1 MPDIDRPWLKHYD
14 QDVPHFPRIE
24 TKPVFEVL
32 DDSAKRWPGRT
43 AVSFQNWSITYAKLK
58 RLTGILAHNLRKHGL
73 KRGDRVAVMLP
84 NTPQTIIA
92 YWGVLRAGG
101 TVVFTNPLYMETE
114 IVHQFRDSGARFL
127 ITLDLLWPKIDALRP
142 QLNIEK
148 YFVSG
153 IADGLRFPLNMLYK
167 LRSWRDG
174 QSGKVTFD
182 DTRVFPWNTL
192 LSGMSTY
199 TAKGLIPEKDLALLQ
214 YTGGTTGQAKGCMI
228 THASLCANLMQCTAM
243 LPGLGAEQELF
254 LGVLPYFHIYGLTV
268 CLNLCTALGATQIPF
283 PRYVP
288 GDVLKTIHKEK
299 PTVFPGAPS
308 VYISLMQQKN
318 VSSYDLSSIKY
329 CVSGS
334 APMPVEWF
342 ELFSKAT
349 GAHICEGYGLSEASP
364 VTHINPLNGRFKN
377 GSIGLPVPGTD
388 AKIVDMDLGGP
399 HLGPNKLGELVV
411 RGPQTMAGYFKK
423 PDESADVLR
432 NGWLYTGDI
441 AYMDDDGYFFI
452 VDRKKDL
459 IISAGYNIYPR
470 EIDEIL
476 HQHPKVHEAVSVGI
490 PCDARGEVVK
500 VFIVPKPG
508 EKPTKAEI
516 IAFCRSKLAGYKVP
530 RQVEFRE
537 SLPKTMVG
545 KVLRRA
551 LRAEEAAKAQAC
563 TAQVVDAGDSGQP
576 EA

>member
-1 MPDIDRPWLKHYD
+1 MPEIDRPWLTHYD
-14 QDVPHFPRIE
+14 QNVPSSPQLAV
-24 TKPVFEVL
+24 KPVFELL
-32 DDSAKRWPGRT
+32 DDAAERWPDRP
-43 AVSFQNWSITYAKLK
+43 AIVFQNTSISYAKLRK
-58 RLTGILAHNLRKHGL
+58 FSALVAANLRKHGL
-73 KRGDRVAVMLP
+73 KRGERVAIMLP
-84 NTPQTIIA
+84 NTPQTVIA

-127 ITLDLLWPKIDALRP
+127 ITLDLLWNKIEALRP
-142 QLNIEK
+142 QLKIEK
-148 YFVSG
+148 YFVTS
-153 IADGLRFPLNMLYK
+153 IADALRFPLSMLYK
-167 LRSWRDG
+167 LRAWREG
-174 QSGKVTFD
+174 QNRKVPFDSKTVHTWASLLGGLATF
-182 DTRVFPWNTL
+182 
-192 LSGMSTY
+192 
-199 TAKGLIPEKDLALLQ
+199 TADGLIPEKDLALLQ
-214 YTGGTTGQAKGCMI
+214 YTGGTTGLAKGCMI
-228 THASLCANLMQCTAM
+228 THANLCSNVQQCTAM
-243 LPGLGAEQELF
+243 LPGMGEKQELF

-288 GDVLKTIHKEK
+288 GDVLKTIHKER

-308 VYISLMQQKN
+308 VYISLLQQKN
-318 VSSYDLSSIKY
+318 VGTYDLSSIRY

-342 ELFSKAT
+342 EQFKNAT
-349 GAHICEGYGLSEASP
+349 GARICEGYGLSEASP
-364 VTHINPLNGRFKN
+364 VTHINPLHGVAKH

-399 HLGPNKLGELVV
+399 ALPAGKLGEMAV
-411 RGPQTMAGYFKK
+411 RGPQVMAGYYNK
-423 PDESADVLR
+423 PDETADVLR

-441 AYMDDDGYFFI
+441 AYMDEDGYFFI

-476 HQHPKVHEAVSVGI
+476 HQHPKVQEAVAVGI

-500 VFIVPKPG
+500 VFVVPKAG

-516 IAFCRSKLAGYKVP
+516 ISFCRQKLAGYKVP
-530 RQVEFRE
+530 RHVEFRE

-551 LRAEEAAKAQAC
+551 LRAEEAERAKACGVAH
-563 TAQVVDAGDSGQP
+563 VVDTTSADS
-576 EA
+576 

>member
-1 MPDIDRPWLKHYD
+1 MPEIDRPWLSHYD
-14 QDVPHFPRIE
+14 QNVPNSPQLAV
-24 TKPVFEVL
+24 KPVFELL
-32 DDSAKRWPGRT
+32 DDAAKRWPDRP
-43 AVSFQNWSITYAKLK
+43 AIVFQNTTITYAKLRK
-58 RLTGILAHNLRKHGL
+58 FSALVAANLRKHGL
-73 KRGDRVAVMLP
+73 KRGERVAIMLP
-84 NTPQTIIA
+84 NTPQTVIA

-114 IVHQFRDSGARFL
+114 IVHQFKDSGARFL
-127 ITLDLLWPKIDALRP
+127 ITLDLLWNKIEALRP
-142 QLNIEK
+142 QLGIEK
-148 YFVSG
+148 YFVTS
-153 IADGLRFPLNMLYK
+153 IADALRFPLSMLYK
-167 LRSWRDG
+167 LRAWREGQNRKVPFDG
-174 QSGKVTFD
+174 NQVHTWAS
-182 DTRVFPWNTL
+182 L
-192 LSGMSTY
+192 LGGLSTY
-199 TAKGLIPEKDLALLQ
+199 TVDGLIPEKDLALLQ
-214 YTGGTTGQAKGCMI
+214 YTGGTTGLAKGCMI
-228 THASLCANLMQCTAM
+228 THASLCANAMQCTAM
-243 LPGLGAEQELF
+243 LPGMGEKQELF

-288 GDVLKTIHKEK
+288 GDVLKTIHKER

-308 VYISLMQQKN
+308 VYISLLQQKN
-318 VSSYDLSSIKY
+318 VGTYDLSSIRY

-342 ELFSKAT
+342 EQFREAT
-349 GAHICEGYGLSEASP
+349 GARICEGYGLSEASP
-364 VTHINPLNGRFKN
+364 VTHINPLHGVAKH

-399 HLGPNKLGELVV
+399 ALPPGKLGELAV
-411 RGPQTMAGYFKK
+411 RGPQVMAGYFNK
-423 PDESADVLR
+423 PDETADVLR

-441 AYMDDDGYFFI
+441 AYMDEDGYFFI

-476 HQHPKVHEAVSVGI
+476 HQHPKVQEAVAVGI

-500 VFIVPKPG
+500 VFVVPKAG

-516 IAFCRSKLAGYKVP
+516 IGFCRQKLAGYKVP
-530 RQVEFRE
+530 RHVEFRE

-551 LRAEEAAKAQAC
+551 LRAEEAERTKACGVAH
-563 TAQVVDAGDSGQP
+563 VVDTTSAES
-576 EA
+576 

>member
-1 MPDIDRPWLKHYD
+1 MSEIDRPWLKHYD
-14 QDVPHFPRIE
+14 QNVPNSPQLAAR
-24 TKPVFEVL
+24 PVFELL
-32 DDSAKRWPGRT
+32 DEAAERWPERP
-43 AVSFQNWSITYAKLK
+43 AVMFQNMSITYAKLRK
-58 RLTGILAHNLRKHGL
+58 YSGLVAANLRKHGL
-73 KRGDRVAVMLP
+73 RRGDRVAIMLP

-114 IVHQFRDSGARFL
+114 IVHQFTDSGARFV
-127 ITLDLLWPKIDALRP
+127 ITLDLLWNKIEPLRQ
-142 QLNIEK
+142 QLNVEK
-148 YFVSG
+148 YFVTS
-153 IADGLRFPLNMLYK
+153 IADGLRFPLSMLYK
-167 LRSWRDG
+167 LRAWREG
-174 QSGKVTFD
+174 QNRKVPFDSGTVHT
-182 DTRVFPWNTL
+182 WGSL
-192 LSGMSTY
+192 LGGLSTY
-199 TAKGLIPEKDLALLQ
+199 TVKGLVPEKDLALLQ
-214 YTGGTTGQAKGCMI
+214 YTGGTTGLAKGCMI
-228 THASLCANLMQCTAM
+228 THASLSCNAQQCTAM
-243 LPGLGAEQELF
+243 LPGMGVNREIF

-268 CLNLCTALGATQIPF
+268 CLNLSTSLGATQIPF
-283 PRYVP
+283 ARYVP
-288 GDVLKTIHKEK
+288 GDVLKTINKER

-308 VYISLMQQKN
+308 VYISLLQQRN
-318 VSSYDLSSIKY
+318 VSTYDLSSIRY

-342 ELFSKAT
+342 DQFKNAT
-349 GAHICEGYGLSEASP
+349 GARICEGYGLSEASP
-364 VTHINPLNGRFKN
+364 VTHINPLHGVAKH

-399 HLGPNKLGELVV
+399 PLPAGKLGELAV
-411 RGPQTMAGYFKK
+411 RGPQVMAGYYNK
-423 PDESADVLR
+423 PDETADVLR

-441 AYMDDDGYFFI
+441 AYMDEDGYFFI

-476 HQHPKVHEAVSVGI
+476 HQHPKVQEAVAVGI

-500 VFIVPKPG
+500 VFVVPKEG

-516 IAFCRSKLAGYKVP
+516 IAFCRQKLAGYKVP
-530 RQVEFRE
+530 RHVEFRE

-551 LRAEEAAKAQAC
+551 LRAEEAERTKACGVAH
-563 TAQVVDAGDSGQP
+563 VVDTTSVDS
-576 EA
+576 

>member
-1 MPDIDRPWLKHYD
+1 MSEIDRPWLTHYD
-14 QDVPHFPRIE
+14 QNVPNSPHLAVR
-24 TKPVFEVL
+24 PVFELL
-32 DDSAKRWPGRT
+32 DEAAQRWPERP
-43 AVSFQNWSITYAKLK
+43 AIVFQNSSITYSKLRK
-58 RLTGILAHNLRKHGL
+58 FSGLVAANLRKHGL
-73 KRGDRVAVMLP
+73 KRGDRVAIMLP
-84 NTPQTIIA
+84 NTPQTVIA

-114 IVHQFRDSGARFL
+114 IVHQFTDSGARFL
-127 ITLDLLWPKIDALRP
+127 ITLDLLWNKIEQLRP

-148 YFVSG
+148 YFVTS
-153 IADGLRFPLNMLYK
+153 IADALRFPLSMLYK
-167 LRSWRDG
+167 LRAWREG
-174 QSGKVTFD
+174 QTRKVPFD
-182 DTRVFPWNTL
+182 SQTVHTWGAL
-192 LSGMSTY
+192 LGGLSTY

-214 YTGGTTGQAKGCMI
+214 YTGGTTGLAKGCMI
-228 THASLCANLMQCTAM
+228 THANLCANALQCTAM
-243 LPGLGAEQELF
+243 LPGMGENRELF

-283 PRYVP
+283 PRYMP
-288 GDVLKTIHKEK
+288 ADVLKTIHKER

-308 VYISLMQQKN
+308 VYISLLQQKN
-318 VSSYDLSSIKY
+318 VGTYDLSSIRY

-342 ELFSKAT
+342 EQFKNAT
-349 GAHICEGYGLSEASP
+349 GARICEGYGLSEASP
-364 VTHINPLNGRFKN
+364 VTHINPLHGVAKH

-399 HLGPNKLGELVV
+399 PLPPGKLGELAV
-411 RGPQTMAGYFKK
+411 RGPQVMAGYFNK
-423 PDESADVLR
+423 PDETADVLR

-441 AYMDDDGYFFI
+441 AYMDEEGYFFI

-476 HQHPKVHEAVSVGI
+476 HQHPKVQEAVAVGI

-500 VFIVPKPG
+500 VFVVPKAG

-516 IAFCRSKLAGYKVP
+516 IAFCRQKLAGYKVP
-530 RQVEFRE
+530 RHVEFRE

-551 LRAEEAAKAQAC
+551 LRAEEAERTKAC
-563 TAQVVDAGDSGQP
+563 GVPHVVDTTSA
-576 EA
+576 EE

>member
-1 MPDIDRPWLKHYD
+1 MPEFDRPWLKHYD
-14 QDVPHFPRIE
+14 ENVPSSPQLKVH
-24 TKPVFEVL
+24 PVFQLL
-32 DDSAKRWPGRT
+32 DEAANRWPDRP
-43 AVSFQNWSITYAKLK
+43 AVVFQNSSITYAKLRK
-58 RLTGILAHNLRKHGL
+58 LSGLVAANLRKHGL
-73 KRGDRVAVMLP
+73 KRGDRVAIMLP
-84 NTPQTIIA
+84 NTPQTVIA

-114 IVHQFRDSGARFL
+114 IVHQFSDSGARFV
-127 ITLDLLWPKIDALRP
+127 ITLDLLWNKLEALRP
-142 QLNIEK
+142 QLKIEK
-148 YFVSG
+148 YFVTS
-153 IADGLRFPLNMLYK
+153 IADALRFPLSMLYK
-167 LRSWRDG
+167 LRAWREG
-174 QSGKVTFD
+174 QNRKVPFD
-182 DTRVFPWNTL
+182 SQEVFPWASL
-192 LSGMSTY
+192 MGGLSTY
-199 TAKGLIPEKDLALLQ
+199 TADGIIPEKDLALLQ
-214 YTGGTTGQAKGCMI
+214 YTGGTTGLAKGCMI
-228 THASLCANLMQCTAM
+228 THANLCANALQCTAM
-243 LPGLGAEQELF
+243 LPGMGEKQELF

-288 GDVLKTIHKEK
+288 ADVLKTIHKEK

-308 VYISLMQQKN
+308 VYISLLQQKN
-318 VSSYDLSSIKY
+318 VGTYDLSSIRY

-342 ELFSKAT
+342 EQFREAT
-349 GAHICEGYGLSEASP
+349 GARICEGYGLSEASP
-364 VTHINPLNGRFKN
+364 VTHINPLHGVAKH

-399 HLGPNKLGELVV
+399 PLPAGKLGELAV
-411 RGPQTMAGYFKK
+411 RGPQVMAGYYNK
-423 PDESADVLR
+423 PDETADVLR

-441 AYMDDDGYFFI
+441 AYMDEDGYFFI

-476 HQHPKVHEAVSVGI
+476 HQHPKVQEAVAVGI

-500 VFIVPKPG
+500 VYVVPKAG

-516 IAFCRSKLAGYKVP
+516 IGFCRQKLAGYKVP
-530 RQVEFRE
+530 RHVEFRE

-551 LRAEEAAKAQAC
+551 LRAEEAERAKAC
-563 TAQVVDAGDSGQP
+563 GVPKVVDDTSSEG
-576 EA
+576 

>member
-1 MPDIDRPWLKHYD
+1 MPEIDRPWLKHYD
-14 QDVPHFPRIE
+14 SNVPHSPQLVV
-24 TKPVFEVL
+24 KPVFELL
-32 DDSAKRWPGRT
+32 DEAAARWPDRP
-43 AVSFQNWSITYAKLK
+43 AIVFQNLTLSYAKLRK
-58 RLTGILAHNLRKHGL
+58 LSGLVAANLRKNGL
-73 KRGDRVAVMLP
+73 KRGDRVAIMLP
-84 NTPQTIIA
+84 NTPQTVIA

-114 IVHQFRDSGARFL
+114 IVHQFTDSGARFL
-127 ITLDLLWPKIDALRP
+127 ITLDLLWNKIEPLRDQLPIEKFFVTSIADALR
-142 QLNIEK
+142 
-148 YFVSG
+148 
-153 IADGLRFPLNMLYK
+153 FPMSLLYK
-167 LRSWRDG
+167 LRAWRDG
-174 QSGKVTFD
+174 QNRKVPFD
-182 DTRVFPWNTL
+182 NKAVHTWSAL
-192 LSGMSTY
+192 MGGLSTY

-214 YTGGTTGQAKGCMI
+214 YTGGTTGLAKGCMI
-228 THASLCANLMQCTAM
+228 THANLSANAMQCTAM
-243 LPGLGAEQELF
+243 LPGMGENRELF

-288 GDVLKTIHKEK
+288 ADVLKTIHRER

-318 VSSYDLSSIKY
+318 VDSYDLSSIRY

-342 ELFSKAT
+342 DQFRQAT
-349 GAHICEGYGLSEASP
+349 GARICEGYGLSEASP
-364 VTHINPLNGRFKN
+364 VTHINPLHGVAKH
-377 GSIGLPVPGTD
+377 GSIGLPVPGTE

-399 HLGPNKLGELVV
+399 PLPPGKLGELAV
-411 RGPQTMAGYFKK
+411 RGPQVMAGYFNR
-423 PDESADVLR
+423 PDETADVLR

-441 AYMDDDGYFFI
+441 AYMDEDGYFFI

-476 HQHPKVHEAVSVGI
+476 HQHPKVQEAVAVGI

-500 VFIVPKPG
+500 VFVVPKEG

-516 IAFCRSKLAGYKVP
+516 IAFCRQKLAGYKVP

-551 LRAEEAAKAQAC
+551 LRAEEAERTKACGVPA
-563 TAQVVDAGDSGQP
+563 VVDTTSA

>member
-1 MPDIDRPWLKHYD
+1 MPDIDRPWLKHYA
-14 QDVPHFPRIE
+14 QDVPASPNIVTR
-24 TKPVFEVL
+24 PVFEIL
-32 DDSAKRWPGRT
+32 DESAKRWPNRP
-43 AVSFQNWSITYAKLK
+43 AVTFQNWTITYARLK
-58 RLTGILAHNLRKHGL
+58 RLSGIVAANLRKQGL
-73 KRGDRVAVMLP
+73 KRGERVALMMP

-127 ITLDLLWPKIDALRP
+127 ITLDLLWPKIEALRP

-148 YFVSG
+148 YFVTS
-153 IADGLRFPLNMLYK
+153 IADGLRFPLNLLYK
-167 LRSWRDG
+167 LRSWREG
-174 QSGKVTFD
+174 QSGRVAFD
-182 DTRVFPWNTL
+182 NAQVMPWSTL
-192 LSGMSTY
+192 TSGLSTY

-214 YTGGTTGQAKGCMI
+214 YTGGTTGLAKGCMI
-228 THASLCANLMQCTAM
+228 THANLCSNVMQCTAM
-243 LPGLGAEQELF
+243 LPGMGAERELF

-283 PRYVP
+283 PRFMP
-288 GDVLKTIHKEK
+288 GDVLKTIHKER

-318 VSSYDLSSIKY
+318 VGAYDLSSIKY

-334 APMPVEWF
+334 APMPVEWLEMF
-342 ELFSKAT
+342 KKAT
-349 GAHICEGYGLSEASP
+349 GAEICEGYGLSEASP
-364 VTHINPLNGRFKN
+364 VTHINPLGGVFKN

-399 HLGPNKLGELVV
+399 HLGPGKLGELVV
-411 RGPQTMAGYFKK
+411 RGPQIMAGYFQK
-423 PDESADVLR
+423 PDETADVLR

-441 AYMDDDGYFFI
+441 AYMDEDGYFFI

-476 HQHPKVHEAVSVGI
+476 HQHPKVQEAVAVGI

-500 VFIVPKPG
+500 VFIVAKPG

-516 IAFCRSKLAGYKVP
+516 IAFCRNKLAGYKVP

-551 LRAEEAAKAQAC
+551 LRAEEAAK
-563 TAQVVDAGDSGQP
+563 GQTCAVRDTSA
-576 EA
+576 ED

>member
-1 MPDIDRPWLKHYD
+1 MPEIDRPWLQHYD
-14 QDVPHFPRIE
+14 QNVPHSPQLAI
-24 TKPVFEVL
+24 TPLFEL
-32 DDSAKRWPGRT
+32 LFAAAKRWPERP
-43 AVSFQNWSITYAKLK
+43 AIVFQNATITYAKLNK
-58 RLTGILAHNLRKHGL
+58 LSGLLAANLRKHGL

-92 YWGVLRAGG
+92 YWGILRAGG

-114 IVHQFRDSGARFL
+114 IVHQFQDSGARFL
-127 ITLDLLWPKIDALRP
+127 ITLDLLWGKIEPLRP
-142 QLNIEK
+142 QLPIEK
-148 YFVSG
+148 YFVTS

-167 LRSWRDG
+167 LRAWREGQNRAVPFDG
-174 QSGKVTFD
+174 NSVLTWSSLQAG
-182 DTRVFPWNTL
+182 L
-192 LSGMSTY
+192 STY
-199 TAKGLIPEKDLALLQ
+199 TAEGVIPQKDLALLQ
-214 YTGGTTGQAKGCMI
+214 YTGGTTGLAKGCMI
-228 THASLCANLMQCTAM
+228 THANLTANVQQCTAM
-243 LPGLGAEQELF
+243 LPGMGDQPELF

-268 CLNLCTALGATQIPF
+268 SLNLCTAVGATQIPF

-288 GDVLKTIHKEK
+288 ADVLKTIHKEK

-308 VYISLMQQKN
+308 VYISLLQQKN
-318 VSSYDLSSIKY
+318 VGTYDLSSIRY

-342 ELFSKAT
+342 EQFRKAT
-349 GAHICEGYGLSEASP
+349 GARICEGYGLSEASP
-364 VTHINPLNGRFKN
+364 VTHINPLHGVAKH

-388 AKIVDMDLGGP
+388 AKIVDMDVGGP
-399 HLGPNKLGELVV
+399 PLPAGKLGELVV
-411 RGPQTMAGYFKK
+411 RGPQVMAGYFNR
-423 PDESADVLR
+423 PDETADVLR

-441 AYMDDDGYFFI
+441 AYMDEDGYFFI
-452 VDRKKDL
+452 ADRKKDL

-476 HQHPKVHEAVSVGI
+476 HQHPKVQEAVAVGI

-500 VFIVPKPG
+500 VFVVPKAG

-516 IAFCRSKLAGYKVP
+516 IAFCRQKLAGYKVP
-530 RQVEFRE
+530 RHVEFRE

-551 LRAEEAAKAQAC
+551 LRAEEAERARAC
-563 TAQVVDAGDSGQP
+563 GVPPVQDNASGG
-576 EA
+576 A

>member
-1 MPDIDRPWLKHYD
+1 MPEIDRPWLTHYD
-14 QDVPHFPRIE
+14 QNVPNSPQLAV
-24 TKPVFEVL
+24 KPVFELL
-32 DDSAKRWPGRT
+32 DDAAKRWPDRP
-43 AVSFQNWSITYAKLK
+43 AIVFQNTSISYSKLRK
-58 RLTGILAHNLRKHGL
+58 LSSLVAANLRKHGL
-73 KRGDRVAVMLP
+73 KRGERVAIMLP
-84 NTPQTIIA
+84 NTPQTVIA

-114 IVHQFRDSGARFL
+114 IVHQFADSGARFL
-127 ITLDLLWPKIDALRP
+127 ITLDLLWSKIEALRP
-142 QLNIEK
+142 QLKIEK
-148 YFVSG
+148 YFVTS
-153 IADGLRFPLNMLYK
+153 IADALRFPLSMLYK
-167 LRSWRDG
+167 LRAWREGQNRKVPFDG
-174 QSGKVTFD
+174 NQVHTWSS
-182 DTRVFPWNTL
+182 L
-192 LSGMSTY
+192 LGGMATY
-199 TAKGLIPEKDLALLQ
+199 TADGLIPEKDLALLQ
-214 YTGGTTGQAKGCMI
+214 YTGGTTGLAKGCMI
-228 THASLCANLMQCTAM
+228 THANLCANAMQCTAM
-243 LPGLGAEQELF
+243 LPGMGENQELF

-288 GDVLKTIHKEK
+288 GDVLKTIHKER

-308 VYISLMQQKN
+308 VYISLLQQKN
-318 VSSYDLSSIKY
+318 VGTYDLSSIRY

-342 ELFSKAT
+342 EQFKNAT
-349 GAHICEGYGLSEASP
+349 GARICEGYGLSEASP
-364 VTHINPLNGRFKN
+364 VTHINPLHGVAKH

-399 HLGPNKLGELVV
+399 ALPPGKLGELAV
-411 RGPQTMAGYFKK
+411 RGPQVMAGYYNK
-423 PDESADVLR
+423 PDETADVLR

-441 AYMDDDGYFFI
+441 AYMDEDGYFFI

-476 HQHPKVHEAVSVGI
+476 HQHPKVQEAVAVGI

-500 VFIVPKPG
+500 VFVVPKAG

-516 IAFCRSKLAGYKVP
+516 IAFCRQKLAGYKVP
-530 RQVEFRE
+530 RHVEFRE

-551 LRAEEAAKAQAC
+551 LRAEEAERTKACGVAH
-563 TAQVVDAGDSGQP
+563 VVDNTSAES
-576 EA
+576 